1 LNADDT
7 EKTRD
12 HPFNPCHQ
20 RSNKSKTMNQF
31 KLIFQ
36 SIRHYLFAN
45 VWLSLAVSVTTAV
58 ITGGLLVGDSV
69 KYSLEKAAQLRLGE
83 ISHVLTSGDRYF
95 TTSLAEK
102 LVDEGYLLAAAMQQ
116 EAVASAN
123 GGQLSLNRV
132 NVWGVDPRFAEVSG
146 MATNPFHDAS
156 NAVSISQNLARRLNL
171 APGDELLL
179 TIEKASLIP
188 ANAPFVSD
196 EEQTVPFRTTV
207 ANILTDEEMGRL
219 NLQTSQTAPLNVF
232 LPLETLNALMD
243 MQQKANVLFFS
254 GDVNKAQLTSA
265 IQQNFQLADASLHL
279 IEAQVTDEWELR
291 SDRVFIEEAIIRAV
305 ENSGTDAEP
314 ILSYFT
320 NAFRAGEQETPY
332 SFIATLPDEKLG
344 SGEIVIN
351 TWLAED
357 LQVHAGDSLE
367 LEYYLIGPLR
377 QLTTEKKSLLIK
389 EIVPIE
395 GYFSDQSLMPH
406 IPGLSDS
413 ESCRDWQTGV
423 PVDLKS
429 IRDKD
434 EDYWYE
440 YRGLPKAFVAFST
453 AQQWWA
459 NRYGSVTAFR
469 FPRENLSLEELE
481 LRIAEQLDPFA
492 LDFQLREV
500 RDEGQLAAQE
510 GTDFSQLFIGL
521 SFFIIL
527 TGIILI
533 ALLFRFNL
541 EKRAAEIGTLV
552 SLGFSHARIRSIY
565 LLEGLLIVSDGAI
578 TGLLLAMGYNK
589 LVFWGLSRVWNDIV
603 RTEVLVTRIDFS
615 TLMIGFLI
623 SISVA
628 LLTLWFT
635 LNKKLKQSAA
645 SLQKRTVGR
654 WRKSRKIMLSI
665 VSFVLLFAGLGLLLN
680 EWLNGS
686 GNLNASLF
694 FIAGA
699 MLLLAVMLFFYRFLL
714 IENRKTGN
722 ISTRFLMIR
731 NMRMNR
737 ARSLAVVWLLAMGT
751 YVVVSTGL
759 NRKDL
764 FSEAGN
770 KAGGTGAFL
779 FWAETTIPLLHDLNS
794 ESYRNEQGFTSA
806 FSTLQMLVADGDD
819 ASCLNLNRIAN
830 PRILGVDAKQLE
842 GRFALETKM
851 ESVNDSA
858 FWEVLRQ
865 PGEDYI
871 PAIADQT
878 VIQWGLGKKVGDT
891 LYYRNALGD
900 EVKLLLVAGLK
911 ASVFQGNVLIDAQHF
926 LKHFPTSSGSKV
938 FLIDGDIEQQQAIAD
953 ELTLVYRDHGL
964 ELTSAPE
971 RLANF
976 MTITN
981 TYLTIFLLLG
991 AMGLLLGTI
1000 GLAIVV
1006 QRSLLERKAE
1016 FALLASLGFKR
1027 RTIFRL
1033 MVSEYILLMG
1043 IGLLTGFV
1051 SAVISVFPV
1060 IHSTIENVSMGFVL
1074 SLMVII
1080 FINGLVW
1087 IGLLA
1092 AYQLRKMKLIEA
1104 LRNE

>member
-1 LNADDT
+1 
-7 EKTRD
+7 
-12 HPFNPCHQ
+12 
-20 RSNKSKTMNQF
+20 MNQF

-45 VWLSLAVSVTTAV
+45 VWLSMAVAVTTAV

-83 ISHVLTSGDRYF
+83 ISYVLTSGDRYF
-95 TTSLAEK
+95 TTSLASE
-102 LVDEGYLLAAAMQQ
+102 LNGEGYLLAAAMHQ

-123 GGQLSLNRV
+123 GGLLSLTRV
-132 NVWGVDPRFAEVSG
+132 NVWGLDSRFAEVSG
-146 MATNPFHDAS
+146 TSTNPLNDAS
-156 NAVSISQNLARRLNL
+156 TGVSISQNLARRLNL
-171 APGDELLL
+171 EPGDDFLL

-196 EEQTVPFRTTV
+196 EEQAVPFRTTV
-207 ANILTDEEMGRL
+207 AKILTDEEMGRL

-232 LPLETLNALMD
+232 LPLETLNALMG
-243 MQQKANVLFFS
+243 MQQRANVLFFS
-254 GDVNKAQLTSA
+254 GDVNKAQLTSD
-265 IQQNFQLADASLHL
+265 IQQHFQLADASLKL

-291 SDRVFIEEAIIRAV
+291 SDRVFMEDPIVEAV
-305 ENSGTDAEP
+305 NNSGTDAGP
-314 ILSYFT
+314 VLSYFV
-320 NAFRAGEQETPY
+320 NAFRAGERETPY
-332 SFIATLPDEKLG
+332 SFISTLTDDKLG
-344 SGEIVIN
+344 PGEIVIN

-357 LQVHAGDSLE
+357 LQVSAGDSIE

-377 QLTTEKKSLLIK
+377 QLSTKRKSLVIK
-389 EIVPIE
+389 DVVSIE
-395 GYFSDQSLMPH
+395 GYYSDQSLMPH

-423 PVDLKS
+423 PVDLKA

-440 YRGLPKAFVAFST
+440 YRGLPKAFVAIST

-459 NRYGSVTAFR
+459 NRYGAVTAFR
-469 FPRENLSLEELE
+469 FPRENLSLEELAQ
-481 LRIAEQLDPFA
+481 RITEQLDPFA

-500 RDEGQLAAQE
+500 RHEGQVAAQE

-565 LLEGLLIVSDGAI
+565 LLEGLVIVCDGAI

-615 TLMIGFLI
+615 SLMIGFLI

-654 WRKSRKIMLSI
+654 WRISRKVILSI
-665 VSFVLLFAGLGLLLN
+665 ISFVLLFAGLALLWN
-680 EWLNGS
+680 EWISEN

-699 MLLLAVMLFFYRFLL
+699 MLLLTAMLFFYRFLL
-714 IENRKTGN
+714 IENRNTLS
-722 ISTRFLMIR
+722 ISSISLMFR

-737 ARSLAVVWLLAMGT
+737 ARSLTVVWLLAMGT

-770 KAGGTGAFL
+770 KTSGTGGFL
-779 FWAETTIPLLHDLNS
+779 FWAETTIPLLHDLNN
-794 ESYRNEQGFTSA
+794 ESYRKEQGFTSE
-806 FSTLQMLVADGDD
+806 FSTVQMLVADGDD

-830 PRILGVDAKQLE
+830 PRILGFDAAKLK
-842 GRFALETKM
+842 GRFSVQTKM
-851 ESVNDSA
+851 ASVSDAA

-865 PGEDYI
+865 PGADYI

-900 EVKLLLVAGLK
+900 EVKLLLVAGLN
-911 ASVFQGNVLIDAQHF
+911 ASVFQGNVLIDAQQF

-938 FLIDGDIEQQQAIAD
+938 FLIDGATEQQQSIAD
-953 ELTLVYRDHGL
+953 ELTLLYRDHGL

-981 TYLTIFLLLG
+981 TYLTIFMLLG
-991 AMGLLLGTI
+991 ALGLLLGTI

-1016 FALLASLGFKR
+1016 LALLGSLGFRKQKM
-1027 RTIFRL
+1027 FFL
-1033 MVSEYILLMG
+1033 LFAEYVLLMI
-1043 IGLLTGFV
+1043 IGLATGFFT
-1051 SAVISVFPV
+1051 AIISVYPV
-1060 IHSTIENVSMGFVL
+1060 FHAGSEPLSIGFTL
-1074 SLMVII
+1074 SLIMLIAL
-1080 FINGLVW
+1080 NGMLW
-1087 IGLLA
+1087 IGLLSGLH
-1092 AYQLRKMKLIEA
+1092 LRKMKLLEA
-1104 LRNE
+1104 LRND